1 MKKILFVV
9 LDGLGDE
16 PNPELG
22 GETPLSAA
30 ATPIMDQI
38 VRGGRLGRMSPIGE
52 PLAPESDIAVISILG
67 YPAMDYYTGR
77 GPLEAL
83 AVGVEMEDGDLVYRV
98 NFATAGEGGDI
109 IDRRVGRN
117 LTSDEARELADEINE
132 KGELTSHP
140 ASFIFRSTV
149 GHRGILLI
157 RHKGGKLSGRVN
169 NTDPAYRKEGVLGVA
184 LAEFESVIQSCT
196 PEEGFENDSGA
207 VIAADLTNEFIE
219 KSRRVLEAAEVN
231 VRRREAGKLM
241 GNLILTRDA
250 GDRLPSFPSIADRF
264 GARFGCFVEM
274 PVERGIA
281 MLTGMEIVELKDLAG
296 SPREDYPKIV
306 KIVEQRLPDFDG
318 LYIHLKGPDIPAHDG
333 KPKEKLEM
341 IEAADSA
348 FFGPLL
354 EVIDMDEVVM
364 AITADH
370 STSCVL
376 KAHSSHP
383 VPLAVIGGGGEADGI
398 DRFSE
403 ESCDGGSLGVIKG
416 EELMPILI
424 DTART
429 SS

>member
-16 PNPELG
+16 PNPDLG
-22 GETPLSAA
+22 GKTPLDAA
-30 ATPIMDQI
+30 NTPIMDRI
-38 VRGGRLGRMSPIGE
+38 VRNGRLGRMYPIGE

-83 AVGVEMEDGDLVYRV
+83 AVGVAMEDGDLVYRV
-98 NFATAGEGGDI
+98 NFATAGENDEI
-109 IDRRVGRN
+109 VDRRVGRG
-117 LTSDEARELADEINE
+117 LTSGEAHALAREINE
-132 KGELTSHP
+132 KVELTRHP
-140 ASFIFRSTV
+140 ASFIFKSTV

-157 RHKGGKLSGRVN
+157 RLEGGKLSGRVN
-169 NTDPAYRKEGVLGVA
+169 NTDPAYKKEGVLGVA
-184 LAEFESVIQSCT
+184 RAEFESVIQRCT
-196 PEEGFENDSGA
+196 PEEGFENDPGA

-231 VRRREAGKLM
+231 IRRREAGQLM

-250 GDRLPSFPSIADRF
+250 GDRLPVFPSIADRF

-281 MLTGMEIVELKDLAG
+281 MLTGMDIIELKDLTG
-296 SPREDYPKIV
+296 SPWEDYPKIV
-306 KIVEQRLPDFDG
+306 KIIERRLPDFDG

-333 KPKEKLEM
+333 KPKEKMEM

-354 EVIDMDEVVM
+354 DAIDMSGIVM

-376 KAHSSHP
+376 KAHSSDP
-383 VPLAVIGGGGEADGI
+383 VPLAVIGSAGEGDGI

-403 ESCDGGSLGVIKG
+403 EACEGGSLGVIKG
-416 EELMPILI
+416 VELMPILI
-424 DTART
+424 KSAKT
-429 SS
+429 S